1 MYQVVIVE
9 DDPMVAMLNRRYTEK
24 DPRFQVC
31 RECPDGRAALE
42 YLRSHPADLV
52 ILDMYMPQ
60 MDGMDVLRQLRA
72 AGVSTDVI
80 MITAASDTVT
90 VEAAMRLG
98 VVDYL
103 VKPFE
108 YERFCQAL
116 DAFDRRRQAIRAQ
129 SVNQQQLDELLHR
142 GAAVVPAE
150 DKPEEKPLPKGLQ
163 PKTLEAVCTCLRE
176 NPQGLTCEQL
186 AMKTGFSAVTA
197 RHYVHYLAE
206 SGQAD
211 SRVDYSTGGRPSV
224 IYTLGD

>member
-24 DPRFQVC
+24 DPRFRVC

-42 YLRSHPADLV
+42 YLRAHPADLV

-60 MDGMDVLRQLRA
+60 MDGLDVLRQLRA

-80 MITAASDTVT
+80 MITAASDTAT

-108 YERFCQAL
+108 YERFRQAL
-116 DAFDRRRQAIRAQ
+116 DAFDRPPLRA
-129 SVNQQQLDELLHR
+129 LPGGMRPGRFPGGLLHR
-142 GAAVVPAE
+142 RAAQRNLYPARLNAGE
-150 DKPEEKPLPKGLQ
+150 TEI
-163 PKTLEAVCTCLRE
+163 LRRE
-176 NPQGLTCEQL
+176 
-186 AMKTGFSAVTA
+186 SA
-197 RHYVHYLAE
+197 
-206 SGQAD
+206 
-211 SRVDYSTGGRPSV
+211 
-224 IYTLGD
+224 I

>member
-31 RECPDGRAALE
+31 RECSDGRAALE
-42 YLRSHPADLV
+42 YLRSHPVDLV

-60 MDGMDVLRQLRA
+60 MDGLDVLRQLRA
-72 AGVSTDVI
+72 SGVSTDVI
-80 MITAASDTVT
+80 MITAASDTAT

-108 YERFCQAL
+108 YERFRQAL
-116 DAFDRRRQAIRAQ
+116 EAFDRRRQAIRAQ
-129 SVNQQQLDELLHR
+129 NVNQQQLDELLHR
-142 GAAVVPAE
+142 GAPVA
-150 DKPEEKPLPKGLQ
+150 EEKALPKGLQ
-163 PKTLEAVCTCLRE
+163 QKTLEAICNCLKGRPE
-176 NPQGLTCEQL
+176 GLTCEQL
-186 AMKTGFSAVTA
+186 AAGAGFSAVTV
-197 RHYVHYLAE
+197 RHYMHYLEE
-206 SGQAD
+206 SGRAD

-224 IYTLGD
+224 IYTLRS

>member
-60 MDGMDVLRQLRA
+60 MDGLDVLRQLRA

-80 MITAASDTVT
+80 MITAASDTAT

-108 YERFCQAL
+108 YDRFCQAL
-116 DAFDRRRQAIRAQ
+116 DAFDRRRQAIRAAIDA
-129 SVNQQQLDELLHR
+129 LPEHHR
-142 GAAVVPAE
+142 TVI
-150 DKPEEKPLPKGLQ
+150 L
-163 PKTLEAVCTCLRE
+163 LRE
-176 NPQGLTCEQL
+176 LDGMSYQDIAKVMGLTEGTVKSRINRARARLRQL
-186 AMKTGFSAVTA
+186 LLEGNFFEERATKEKDNGA
-197 RHYVHYLAE
+197 RKEVR
-206 SGQAD
+206 QA
-211 SRVDYSTGGRPSV
+211 
-224 IYTLGD
+224 

>member
-24 DPRFQVC
+24 DPRFRVC

-42 YLRSHPADLV
+42 YLRAHPADLV

-60 MDGMDVLRQLRA
+60 MDGLDVLRQLRA

-80 MITAASDTVT
+80 MITAASDTAT

-108 YERFCQAL
+108 YDRFRQAL

-142 GAAVVPAE
+142 GAPVPAGE
-150 DKPEEKPLPKGLQ
+150 KPEEKPLPKGLQ
-163 PKTLEAVCTCLRE
+163 QKTLDAICACLKSSTE
-176 NPQGLTCEQL
+176 GLTCEQL
-186 AMKTGFSAVTA
+186 AAGAGFSAVTV
-197 RHYVHYLAE
+197 RHYMHYLEE
-206 SGQAD
+206 SGRVD

-224 IYTLGD
+224 IYTLRG